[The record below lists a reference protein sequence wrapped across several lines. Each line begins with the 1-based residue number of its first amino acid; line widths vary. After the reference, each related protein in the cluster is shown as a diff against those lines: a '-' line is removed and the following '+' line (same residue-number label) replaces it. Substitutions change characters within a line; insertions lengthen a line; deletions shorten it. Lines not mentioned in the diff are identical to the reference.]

1 MNPSILLNSR
11 AMKALVEQV
20 AESYDYVFVDI
31 APMQVSN
38 DAAIFAKDGPSLL
51 LVAGLGVAEK
61 KLFRQTVSE
70 LDTLDIHPVGV
81 ATNYAEP
88 EKSHSNTYYYYG
100 EDNGKGNYKHKRQG
114 KTADETQK

>member
-20 AESYDYVFVDI
+20 AESYDYVFVDT

-51 LVAGLGVAEK
+51 LVAG
-61 KLFRQTVSE
+61 
-70 LDTLDIHPVGV
+70 
-81 ATNYAEP
+81 
-88 EKSHSNTYYYYG
+88 
-100 EDNGKGNYKHKRQG
+100 
-114 KTADETQK
+114 